1 MIGVARM
8 EGEVVMRRHRVEP
21 TDEWAELEPLL
32 QWPAQVEYEKMRP
45 SVVFGS
51 PVAERAEEV
60 GTSERMLYYKIEH
73 FDKEGMPSLFSEE
86 EVKRRVLPP
95 EIRQMIVSLKGEH
108 PVLNN
113 NEIKNII
120 HVRTGRELGKDTVK
134 RILAEEPVPLRM
146 VKLYR
151 PYHEIEDDR
160 ERREAV
166 VALRLDGWSVKC
178 IASYL
183 KVSRSTVYRVLDRWF
198 FEGEEGLQDKPRGR
212 PPGVRK
218 VDLATIEMV
227 RRLQE
232 NPELGEFRIHAEL
245 VRRGIEISRRTVGN
259 ILALNRRVHGMDKPK
274 RSPHQKKEMPFAAR
288 RHHQYW
294 SADVRYIKKH
304 RLGGRVYVISILDNY
319 SRALLASSISRSQD
333 LTSFLSVLHSA
344 VARYGP
350 PEALVTDSGS
360 IFLSNRAQEIYE
372 ALGITKYE
380 IEKGRPWQNYSETTF
395 NIQRKM
401 ADWHFAKA
409 QSWEEIV
416 RVHDRFLC
424 DYNEQNHWAH
434 QFREDGR
441 HTPAQVLG
449 WVTRLRH
456 RPEEL
461 QRAFFTV
468 RVERVLDTLGYA
480 RIMRWRLYGEEGL
493 ARCEVALWLGTESLT
508 VEYAGQALSRY
519 EVEYISDTG
528 KLREVKRP
536 TLFETFHTSR
546 QPRLFDLDALGENGW
561 FKALRLEDYAPR
573 RQPGRQPLQQVLFA
587 YGETS

>member
-1 MIGVARM
+1 
-8 EGEVVMRRHRVEP
+8 MRRRRVEP
-21 TDEWAELEPLL
+21 TDEWTELEPLL

-51 PVAERAEEV
+51 SIAERAKEV
-60 GTSERMLYYKIEH
+60 GVSERMLYYKIEH
-73 FDKEGMPSLFSEE
+73 FDAEGMPSLFSKEE
-86 EVKRRVLPP
+86 AKRRVLPP
-95 EIRQMIVSLKGEH
+95 ETRQMIVGLKGEH
-108 PVLNN
+108 PALNN

-120 HVRTGRELGKDTVK
+120 HVRTGRELGKHTVK

-166 VALRLDGWSVKC
+166 VALRLDGWSAKV

-183 KVSRSTVYRVLDRWF
+183 KMSRSTVYRVLDRWF

-245 VRRGIEISRRTVGN
+245 VRRGIDISRRTVGN
-259 ILALNRRVHGMDKPK
+259 ILALNRRVHGLDKPK
-274 RSPHQKKEMPFAAR
+274 RSPYQKKEMPFAAR

-360 IFLSNRAQEIYE
+360 IFLSNRAKEIYE
-372 ALGITKYE
+372 ALGIAKYE
-380 IEKGRPWQNYSETTF
+380 IQKGKPWQNYSETTF
-395 NIQRKM
+395 NIQRRM
-401 ADWHFAKA
+401 ADWHLEKAK
-409 QSWEEIV
+409 SWEEIV

-480 RIMRWRLYGEEGL
+480 RIMRWKLYGEEGL

-536 TLFETFHTSR
+536 TLFETSHTSR
-546 QPRLFDLDALGENGW
+546 QPRLFDLDALGEDGW

-573 RQPGRQPLQQVLFA
+573 RQPGRQPLQQVLFT